1 MNLKRHEFTDGM
13 LKYAGFWSGLATGGY
28 NVAKSTTKNVGKA
41 MLTKIDP
48 VTGKRRLSFKKTAL
62 TAGGLY
68 AGKKVIDEIGNHQK
82 SLGRDYMTDIQPYRQ
97 SDTLRVAR

>member
-1 MNLKRHEFTDGM
+1 MNLRRHEFTDGM
-13 LKYAGFWSGLATGGY
+13 LKYAGAWSFAATKGY
-28 NVAKSTTKNVGKA
+28 NAAKATTKNVGKA
-41 MLTKIDP
+41 LLTKVDP
-48 VTGKRRLSFKKTAL
+48 GTGARRFSFKKTAL